1 MAYIELGGIHKDTYQ
16 ITSEDIDPD
25 YRLKLTSAL
34 AYFQDSVAALMA
46 DRFIAAFD
54 IRPLG
59 YIWVISEIS
68 MTLGENCPLWR
79 ERLVSEVKVA
89 ELTSTRAYFDFILRR
104 SDGEVYASGTGIWT
118 PVEIATGRPV
128 PIETICELRI
138 PDGATGIRHPKLRFG
153 AQGELVFEKEH
164 LTTLGDMDF
173 NKHVGNR
180 AYINHAID
188 DFPNDIIENEYVSS
202 LAIKFIRQTFIG
214 DTLVSRCFRNGDD
227 CRDYIVRMSLPS
239 GEEACTIKIS
249 WSERT
254 MGATEIS
261 DVADVRRM
269 HSGSSDASN
278 PAVTSDSKAGE
289 GRV

>member
-153 AQGELVFEKEH
+153 SQGELVFEKEH

-180 AYINHAID
+180 A
-188 DFPNDIIENEYVSS
+188 
-202 LAIKFIRQTFIG
+202 
-214 DTLVSRCFRNGDD
+214 
-227 CRDYIVRMSLPS
+227 
-239 GEEACTIKIS
+239 
-249 WSERT
+249 
-254 MGATEIS
+254 
-261 DVADVRRM
+261 
-269 HSGSSDASN
+269 
-278 PAVTSDSKAGE
+278 
-289 GRV
+289 

>member
-104 SDGEVYASGTGIWT
+104 SDGDVYASGTGIWT

-138 PDGATGIRHPKLRFG
+138 PDGAT
-153 AQGELVFEKEH
+153 
-164 LTTLGDMDF
+164 
-173 NKHVGNR
+173 
-180 AYINHAID
+180 
-188 DFPNDIIENEYVSS
+188 
-202 LAIKFIRQTFIG
+202 
-214 DTLVSRCFRNGDD
+214 
-227 CRDYIVRMSLPS
+227 
-239 GEEACTIKIS
+239 
-249 WSERT
+249 
-254 MGATEIS
+254 
-261 DVADVRRM
+261 
-269 HSGSSDASN
+269 
-278 PAVTSDSKAGE
+278 
-289 GRV
+289 